1 MFPWVLFWSDTSC
14 IVFYTSIG
22 ENSLPAEFLWS
33 SFVTYSREYDKEA
46 REMVTAEAGEP
57 QKHWHV
63 QD

>member
-1 MFPWVLFWSDTSC
+1 M
-14 IVFYTSIG
+14 FYTSIG

-57 QKHWHV
+57 QKH
-63 QD
+63 